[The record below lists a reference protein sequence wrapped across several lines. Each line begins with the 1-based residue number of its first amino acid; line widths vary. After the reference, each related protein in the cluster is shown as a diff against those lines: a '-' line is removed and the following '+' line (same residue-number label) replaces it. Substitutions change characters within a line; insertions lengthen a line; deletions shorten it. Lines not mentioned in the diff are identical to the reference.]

1 MLVLSRRKGESIRV
15 GDDIVITIFELGRD
29 QVRIG
34 ISAPRSTSVHRE
46 EVYEEILLANIA
58 AANDTLRVTEVS
70 RAQAQQALDQLP
82 ARPERVAASDSAT
95 THSSC

>member
-34 ISAPRSTSVHRE
+34 ISAPRTTNVHRE
-46 EVYEEILLANIA
+46 EVYDEIMLANIA
-58 AANDTLRVTEVS
+58 AANDSHGEILAVGS
-70 RAQAQQALDQLP
+70 QQALDALP
-82 ARPERVAASDSAT
+82 ARSALAPAGEST
-95 THSSC
+95 STISSI